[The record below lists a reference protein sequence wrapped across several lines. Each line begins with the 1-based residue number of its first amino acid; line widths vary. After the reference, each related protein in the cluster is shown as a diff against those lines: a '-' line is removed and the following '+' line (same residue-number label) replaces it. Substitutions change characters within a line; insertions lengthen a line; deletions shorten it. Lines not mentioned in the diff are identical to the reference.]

1 MNTWVCCY
9 TFSLFGVCL
18 EVFLIKK
25 LGESKHKLTIPLE
38 QEQVGSRTEQQC
50 AVEVLGPVMVIMYL
64 LSSGNLGTY
73 V

>member
-38 QEQVGSRTEQQC
+38 QEQG
-50 AVEVLGPVMVIMYL
+50 GK
-64 LSSGNLGTY
+64 
-73 V
+73 